1 MPEDSKSFSDEE
13 LARLIKKSD
22 RDAFGVLYARYFRLL
37 FAFIYSRTRNPEITS
52 EGVQEVF
59 TRLWITRSR
68 LDPDLSI
75 KSYLFQIANNMM
87 VDEARKNKLRKLS
100 RRKLASKPE
109 DPSNMRDIVIDLENA
124 LSELPPDLRNTLIL
138 HRRQGFTYQ
147 EIAEICGISKKTVE
161 KQIGIALKKLRKL
174 LNY

>member
-1 MPEDSKSFSDEE
+1 
-13 LARLIKKSD
+13 
-22 RDAFGVLYARYFRLL
+22 
-37 FAFIYSRTRNPEITS
+37 
-52 EGVQEVF
+52 
-59 TRLWITRSR
+59 
-68 LDPDLSI
+68 
-75 KSYLFQIANNMM
+75 
-87 VDEARKNKLRKLS
+87 
-100 RRKLASKPE
+100 
-109 DPSNMRDIVIDLENA
+109 MRDIVIDLENA